1 MKTIGSFP
9 RAIFFVS
16 VATSV
21 IGFVLLAFIRLPN
34 LKEYRRETLADA
46 EESDVNSSPHTQAA
60 TLIGDNDGGDGG
72 RRSPSYGSTR

>member
-21 IGFVLLAFIRLPN
+21 IGFVLLVFIRLPN
-34 LKEYRRETLADA
+34 AKEHRRESLADT
-46 EESDVNSSPHTQAA
+46 EESDVNFSPHTQAA
-60 TLIGDNDGGDGG
+60 TLIGDIDGSDRG